1 VYVCLQSDMYQIY
14 STDKARNFSFFTFLF
29 VSDQNV
35 LSLMYSAVGCLMT
48 KVEKQAVPFLLSS
61 HKQKCFCKYGEDVR
75 NDKSVQYIQ
84 I

>member
-1 VYVCLQSDMYQIY
+1 MYC
-14 STDKARNFSFFTFLF
+14 
-29 VSDQNV
+29 
-35 LSLMYSAVGCLMT
+35 AVKRWMT

-61 HKQKCFCKYGEDVR
+61 HKQKCFCKYVKDVR